1 MAEKVFLHR
10 EKAIPNAKT
19 ASVSRTD
26 IPSTSR
32 KIPVS
37 EDLQFFILEETSKTF
52 KEFNATGR
60 SLLHKYNSPREEQNP
75 TIYLKEC
82 IIAFTNYLVDD
93 IQDRDFFGL
102 RIRKTENVHDI
113 VVGIIL

>member
-1 MAEKVFLHR
+1 
-10 EKAIPNAKT
+10 
-19 ASVSRTD
+19 
-26 IPSTSR
+26 
-32 KIPVS
+32 
-37 EDLQFFILEETSKTF
+37 
-52 KEFNATGR
+52 
-60 SLLHKYNSPREEQNP
+60 LLLKYNSPREEQNP
-75 TIYLKEC
+75 TIYLKQC